1 MSLIHS
7 LRENL
12 GKETSAREELHRQ
25 LAEET
30 GAREE
35 LHRQLTEE
43 TGAREELRRQLTKE
57 RAERREDVEALRQ
70 VRFLF
75 NFSHRLAHDFR
86 QVILLITPLH
96 LRVLLDKARQKI
108 LNHIKCDTWE
118 DLRQDKSIYHLTEH
132 VYTHLADTEYPPS
145 RGAVQFLCSYNNVR
159 RSGNSV
165 AHTAKPEEVK
175 AAVTTKQLE
184 STERRWLEQLY
195 IFTYGES
202 V

>member
-1 MSLIHS
+1 MMGLIQG

-12 GKETSAREELHRQ
+12 EKETSAREELHK
-25 LAEET
+25 
-30 GAREE
+30 
-35 LHRQLTEE
+35 
-43 TGAREELRRQLTKE
+43 QLTKE
-57 RAERREDVEALRQ
+57 RAERREDVESLRQ

-75 NFSHRLAHDFR
+75 SFSRRSAHSLR
-86 QVILLITPLH
+86 QVTLLITPLH

-118 DLRQDKSIYHLTEH
+118 DLRQDKSIYNLTEH
-132 VYTHLADTEYPPS
+132 VYAHLADTEHPPS

-175 AAVTTKQLE
+175 AAVTTRQLE

-195 IFTYGES
+195 MFTYGEP